1 MASFMAVVMGLLVI
15 GGFSVLEARAGDKLW
30 RKCRR
35 SDSLRRKQR
44 QITLGKCHLR

>member
-1 MASFMAVVMGLLVI
+1 MASLIAVAIGLLVI

-35 SDSLRRKQR
+35 SDSLRQKQQ